1 VQDGFALVRV
11 PEVKGVRAYVS
22 HQELGRT
29 DGRGD
34 LLVPNLLAYYGNQI
48 SIADADVPADR
59 TLSYKQ
65 LLLAT
70 PYRGGAIAEFPATR
84 EWRVAGSVSLLG
96 NPESLRGQRALDA
109 RVTVETPGGPIDSW
123 LGAGGEFY
131 LEGLAPGGYVLQV
144 ISGDIACKA
153 TLVVPVSDAPVIRAG
168 ELACVRVTEE
178 PPR

>member
-1 VQDGFALVRV
+1 V
-11 PEVKGVRAYVS
+11 PDVEGVRAYVS
-22 HQELGRT
+22 HQEMGRT
-29 DGRGD
+29 DRRGD

-84 EWRVAGSVSLLG
+84 EWRVAGSLTLQG
-96 NPESLRGQRALDA
+96 HPEALRGQRALDA
-109 RVTVETPGGPIDSW
+109 RVTVETPRGPMDSW

-131 LEGLAPGGYVLQV
+131 LEGLAPGSYVLQV
-144 ISGDIACKA
+144 TAGDIRCEA
-153 TLVVPVSDAPVIRAG
+153 TLVVPTSDAPVIRAG
-168 ELACVRVTEE
+168 ELACARVNTV
-178 PPR
+178 PQQ